1 MKNTGY
7 LIIGSGIAGLSFAL
21 KASRYG
27 NVTIITKNTANET
40 NTRLAQGGIAC
51 VMSSDDNLELHIQDT
66 LVAGAGLCNEEAVRT
81 MVYEAR
87 NCIDELINMGVHF
100 SLSDDHLDLGLEGGH
115 TRNRIAHVKDFTGR
129 EIENVLVNAVK
140 KAQNINLL
148 ENHMAVDLVLDESP
162 SGINGIKKCVGAEIL
177 DETTGEIKTIYAP
190 YTVICTGGAGQV
202 FRHTTN
208 PAIATGDGV
217 AMAYRAGTTIS
228 DMEFV
233 QFHPTALYFPGKP
246 VFLISEA
253 LRGAGAI
260 LKNNWGEAFMEKY
273 HPLGS
278 LAPRDITSRAIDNE
292 MRISGSD
299 HVYLDATGIPAQELI
314 SLFPNIYENCLNLG
328 IDITTMQIPV
338 VPSAHFMCGGI
349 ATDLNGRTGI
359 ESLYAFGE
367 AACTGVHGANRL
379 ASNSLLEAMVFSN
392 RAFNDMQRQMAG
404 HEIDNDFHEAR
415 TFAVI
420 PGISTAEIDEVHMLV
435 HEIKMHMSQYGGI
448 IRQSYEMKEA
458 LEKIDAIKNKAEVLF
473 NKYRNNREV
482 IEFYNLAIVAKLIIS
497 SAIIRKKSVGAHYVS
512 EEEFQPILF
521 ETVTHSMN

>member
-1 MKNTGY
+1 MEKTGY

-21 KASRYG
+21 KAARDG
-27 NVTIITKNTANET
+27 KVTIVTKNAANES

-51 VMSSDDNLELHIQDT
+51 VMSSNDNLELHIQDT

-87 NCIDELINMGVHF
+87 NCIDDLINMGVHF
-100 SLSDDHLDLGLEGGH
+100 SVSEDHLDLGLEGGH

-129 EIENVLVNAVK
+129 EIENVLINAVRK
-140 KAQNINLL
+140 NPNIKLL
-148 ENHMAVDLVLDESP
+148 ENHMAIDLVIQEP
-162 SGINGIKKCVGAEIL
+162 GSGMNEARKCIGAEIL
-177 DETTGEIKTIYAP
+177 DETTGQIEIIYAP

-202 FRHTTN
+202 YLHTTN

-217 AMAYRAGTTIS
+217 AMAYRAGATIA

-233 QFHPTALYFPGKP
+233 QFHPTALYFPGQP

-292 MRISGSD
+292 MRMPGTD

-392 RAFNDMQRQMAG
+392 RAFKDIQNQIIEDKIPEKQM
-404 HEIDNDFHEAR
+404 IMVLPD
-415 TFAVI
+415 
-420 PGISTAEIDEVHMLV
+420 ISSSETDLVHMFV
-435 HEIKMHMSQYGGI
+435 HEIKMIMSQYGSI
-448 IRQSYEMKEA
+448 IRQSDEMKDA
-458 LEKIDAIKNKAEVLF
+458 LAKIDNIKNKAKGLF
-473 NKYRNNREV
+473 SQYRNSREV
-482 IEFYNLAIVAKLIIS
+482 VEFYNLAIIAGLILD
-497 SAIIRKKSVGAHYVS
+497 SALKRKTSVGAHFVS
-512 EEEFQPILF
+512 ENDLHQMLSEADTI
-521 ETVTHSMN
+521 SINSK